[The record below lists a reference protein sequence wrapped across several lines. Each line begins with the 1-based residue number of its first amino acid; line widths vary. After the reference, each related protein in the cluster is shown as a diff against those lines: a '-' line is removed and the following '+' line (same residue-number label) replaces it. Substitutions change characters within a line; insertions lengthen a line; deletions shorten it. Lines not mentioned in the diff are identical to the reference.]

1 MGPFGQF
8 RGPVVPLLNVKVAK
22 IFTIHDRF
30 KLEANAQIFNVT
42 NSSANVT
49 TNYLTGASTFGVA
62 SDILSPRVLR
72 LGGDFSF

>member
-8 RGPVVPLLNVKVAK
+8 RGPAVPLLNIKAAK
-22 IFTIHDRF
+22 IFTIRDRF
-30 KLEANAQIFNVT
+30 KLEANAQLFNAT